1 MNIFIILKGILI
13 GIAKIIPGLSGA
25 VLMISFNLYDKAIDA
40 ITNFVSDVKNNFLFL
55 FNLGLGVVIGI
66 VFFSNIL
73 KYFINNY
80 YAYTTSLFIGLI
92 LGGVPI
98 IGKNINKNKSNYIFL
113 FISFVL
119 MLLLSISNIN
129 NSYII
134 KNNFLDILIF
144 FISGILEAFGTVVP
158 GISSTALLMIIGIYN
173 IYIDILSNLYDVV
186 YIFNNIGFIASF
198 GIGLFFGIIIVSL
211 LIDYLFK
218 NYKSITFSIIM
229 GISLS
234 SLLLLFINTIFYVN
248 SIYMFIIC
256 LFFIFVGYI
265 ISIKI

>member
-1 MNIFIILKGILI
+1 M
-13 GIAKIIPGLSGA
+13 
-25 VLMISFNLYDKAIDA
+25 
-40 ITNFVSDVKNNFLFL
+40 
-55 FNLGLGVVIGI
+55 
-66 VFFSNIL
+66 
-73 KYFINNY
+73 
-80 YAYTTSLFIGLI
+80 
-92 LGGVPI
+92 
-98 IGKNINKNKSNYIFL
+98 
-113 FISFVL
+113 
-119 MLLLSISNIN
+119 
-129 NSYII
+129 
-134 KNNFLDILIF
+134 IF